1 MFFFLNQELKKHFPP
16 MYILKK
22 EGLVYGVM
30 KESLGEHESGDRDGL
45 RDHIHFDMIIKL
57 EVEI

>member
-1 MFFFLNQELKKHFPP
+1 